1 MSQETAYSKRATH
14 SITTKILSFP
24 PACLAITNAFSLS
37 YKVQSSAN
45 LKHATQRV
53 KGPARYY

>member
-1 MSQETAYSKRATH
+1 MSQETTHSKRATH

-24 PACLAITNAFSLS
+24 PACLAITNVFSLS
-37 YKVQSSAN
+37 YKVQSSAS